1 MQNDVSTPDDNSLIR
16 PLSDRFPATARW
28 IYIDA
33 ASMGLLPV
41 SARDHA
47 IEVLD
52 SQLVAGVNEDP
63 WLTMGQS
70 CRMRFAGLIN
80 VVAQDVSLWLSLAG
94 ALSEVAGRLQPRPG
108 GNLVMSAALS
118 RPAFVSFWRRFAQ
131 RHSLEMREVPL
142 EHDGFAAGR
151 VRELIDARTLM
162 VVLPV
167 VSYARGWRLPV
178 AEIGSLCRELDVFF
192 LADGTS
198 SVGILHTDV
207 ARDGIDAL
215 VVAAEGN
222 ALGVSGLAFAYISA
236 SGERRVSTQ
245 RLSAPRSVAA
255 TFGDTMRAIHER
267 LHHAEEPHLVSL
279 VAAYEVL
286 GVVDGCGVPRIES
299 HALAL
304 AERLRSMLDELGLP
318 VDRQRGDGPLSH
330 VAVIGVPGAEPDGLL
345 RDPDLRRFAEQLTAG
360 RVRYAIRSGQLQFGF
375 HLYNRLR
382 DVMDVRRIAMQSL
395 AG

>member
-1 MQNDVSTPDDNSLIR
+1 
-16 PLSDRFPATARW
+16 
-28 IYIDA
+28 
-33 ASMGLLPV
+33 MGLLPV

-80 VVAQDVSLWLSLAG
+80 VAAQDVSLWLSLAG

-178 AEIGSLCRELDVFF
+178 AEIGGLCRERDVFF

-198 SVGILHTDV
+198 SVGILHTDM
-207 ARDGIDAL
+207 ARDGIDGL

-222 ALGVSGLAFAYISA
+222 ALGVSGLAFAFINPA
-236 SGERRVSTQ
+236 KVESGMSLQRSNTVERSN
-245 RLSAPRSVAA
+245 AA
-255 TFGDTMRAIHER
+255 TFGDTMRSIHER

-279 VAAYEVL
+279 VAAYEAL
-286 GVVDGCGVPRIES
+286 GVVDDCGVPRIES

-304 AERLRSMLDELGLP
+304 AERLRSALEELGLP
-318 VDRQRGDGPLSH
+318 VDRQRGDGPLSP
-330 VAVIGVPGAEPDGLL
+330 VAVIGVPGVEPDGLL

-395 AG
+395 AV